1 MHGLHA
7 AEMDCGV
14 SDEGPLIENA
24 SIDSFRQ
31 PAARKSP
38 SYRSFELGAILRSFP
53 K

>member
-14 SDEGPLIENA
+14 SDEGPPIENA

-31 PAARKSP
+31 LTAARKSP
-38 SYRSFELGAILRSFP
+38 SYRSFELGAIFT
-53 K
+53 